1 MSFRLLLG
9 GFAAGATALA
19 LATLA
24 GLEPTPDRLP
34 PDGTALTEP
43 RYLDR
48 HGEWLSV
55 TYQNAWNVHDRI
67 ALHEA
72 SPLLVDAFLTA
83 EDQRFYEHG
92 GVDWLARLHAV
103 VQNVAAL
110 RPVRGASAITEQ
122 HGFSPFHLTALKHN
136 GLLSVRVEVK
146 LRSLLEEFGL
156 RVGRDGAAG
165 PETRR
170 RRPRRGR
177 GELA

>member
-1 MSFRLLLG
+1 MSVRLLLG

-24 GLEPTPDRLP
+24 GLAPTPDRLP

-72 SPLLVDAFLTA
+72 PPLLVDAFLTA

-92 GVDWLARLHAV
+92 GAGV
-103 VQNVAAL
+103 V
-110 RPVRGASAITEQ
+110 RKRREE
-122 HGFSPFHLTALKHN
+122 
-136 GLLSVRVEVK
+136 EV
-146 LRSLLEEFGL
+146 
-156 RVGRDGAAG
+156 
-165 PETRR
+165 
-170 RRPRRGR
+170 
-177 GELA
+177 